1 MVALMSETNGR
12 SLYLDNSAII
22 DISQALDGEWTPPAR
37 LEPPDRRLLAAA
49 RVAFFA
55 HSERGWSLCSSG
67 SVARGEGL
75 RGLGLAWLDTQ
86 IRELEETLR
95 TDALGVA
102 FIDAGIDPADAQH
115 CAIAASHPHVRYL
128 VTNDKK
134 ILARA
139 PSVPLDRDLN
149 FIDIEQAEAVLCIA
163 PGESPPIAPSSSN
176 PLSGQSWWVR

>member
-1 MVALMSETNGR
+1 M
-12 SLYLDNSAII
+12 
-22 DISQALDGEWTPPAR
+22 
-37 LEPPDRRLLAAA
+37 
-49 RVAFFA
+49 AFFA
-55 HSERGWSLCSSG
+55 HSKRGWSLCSSG

-75 RGLGLAWLDTQ
+75 RGLGLAWLDSQ

-95 TDALGVA
+95 TDALRAA
-102 FIDAGIDPADAQH
+102 FIDAGIDPADALH

-149 FIDIEQAEAVLCIA
+149 FIDIKQAGAALRIA
-163 PGESPPIAPSSSN
+163 PGKSPPIAPASSN
-176 PLSGQSWWVR
+176 PLSGQSLWVR